1 MAIKFLNTVQVDTD
15 ILYVGAA
22 GDNVGIGTNNPNTAN
37 KLQVDGQLR
46 VLGAQVIGNSNVAN
60 VAPTGVQLHL
70 KNSGAAALR
79 LEDSDSANLAFD
91 LNVNE
96 GSGFSIIETTGGD
109 AGDDT
114 RLFIEE
120 TSGNVGIGTTSPT
133 SYGATANTLEVRG
146 ASGTGS
152 GLIRV
157 SNAGNTV
164 GSAFYSG
171 SSSSTLGTQT
181 AHPLYLST
189 NNSAKM
195 TILSGGNVGIGTTN
209 PSQKLTIRDDSAN
222 VYSTGDAGT
231 NTGDLVLQNNDETDD
246 NFNRISF
253 QSNSGNNQTGDL
265 LDAARITAI
274 YPDHVGGNPSGELA
288 FETKADAGSM
298 AEAMRI
304 DRDGNVGIGTDNPN
318 DILDI
323 HKANSQ
329 LRLTDSDDNKFVQF
343 SYSGGKLITR
353 NNSTDTAI
361 NQTTLTEDGKFG
373 IGTTSPTA
381 DLHIQGSS
389 AADLPILRVGG
400 FGDSGSKLEL
410 AEALAS
416 GNMTHGYSFFN
427 DGTSSNT
434 LIIKAHNNSTTG
446 VTAMTISRSSAVT
459 TFGPVPVV
467 GTRTAG
473 DSTARA
479 ASTAFVTSAIAAAPQ
494 GDITAVIAGTGLT
507 GGGTSGS
514 VTLNVASGT
523 YTPYNDIRSLGTT
536 YFTNGANPNITTAQ
550 VMAEIEA
557 DGGFDS
563 YSSVFKTSWSYAGNY
578 NLTDAGDFT
587 ETAGSSWITWTDNSS
602 DTTRGNITALAIAP
616 NTGGSAGGVFI
627 YNDQGSSYSPG
638 WRQVWT
644 NTTDGAGSG
653 LDADLLDGQQGSYYA
668 TAASLGNYLPLA
680 GGNMTGDIQM
690 SANSVKFDQSGTR
703 SWDISPG
710 SGNLNITSGDSGGLV
725 FLSPGISVED
735 NAFIGGGLTVNGGDI
750 DIQDN
755 DILIDTSHGFI
766 NSGAWTR
773 NATPHGYIEF
783 GPANTTW
790 AHIYTDR
797 PNFYFNKELYVNN
810 SKVWNAGNDGSG
822 SGLDADK
829 LDGVHKPTNF
839 SATSQTYTTI
849 ATGQWDLPTGS
860 SVFSKSN
867 SAGGP
872 GAVGYWYVTGRRDVS
887 GGYGG
892 IYSSYSSGQHWF
904 GYNSTGTA
912 NPTWDKIWTDKTFT
926 PGNYLPLSGGTM
938 SGAISFGS
946 SNANINL
953 SRSSFITFY
962 EDSSSQ
968 HAIGSRN
975 SSGVESDDIRINSY
989 GAVYINLDSNNN
1001 NNSNADFV
1009 IGKHGGG
1016 TGTISQFFKVSGE
1029 SGNVGIGTT
1038 SPDTKLHVEGN
1049 VLIDAYNQGED
1060 NGLFFREGFLTIDQP
1075 SITVWDMSN
1084 GGASPDGLSINAQ
1097 DGIRFRENGGEVA
1110 RFKDGNVGIGTTN
1123 PQAKLH
1129 VSGGSSIETTLIVGA
1144 EGNGNDKSARVFLN
1158 EGEGGVY
1165 NSKDYGFSLAYDGQ
1179 GSQYAGLAAN
1189 QFGILRHNNSAA
1201 GGAVMVMN
1209 RTNNN
1214 TTFTGTVTGTN
1225 FILSSDERLKKN
1237 IEEVDNKSIKA
1248 DWKTFELKTEKGQ
1261 KRYGVIAQE
1270 LEKNN
1275 PEFVREDS
1283 QGFKSVAYID
1293 LLIAKIAELE
1303 ARLEKLEK

>member
-46 VLGAQVIGNSNVAN
+46 VFGAQVIGNSNVAN

-459 TFGPVPVV
+459 TFNTVPAV

-473 DSTARA
+473 DNTTRA

-494 GDITAVIAGTGLT
+494 GDITAVVAGTGLT

-514 VTLNVASGT
+514 VTLNVAGGDGITANANDIEVDSTVVRTTGAQSVGGNKT
-523 YTPYNDIRSLGTT
+523 FTSNTVIQTTGGGMLTLRDTNSTGDSATPYINFNDS
-536 YFTNGANPNITTAQ
+536 AN
-550 VMAEIEA
+550 
-557 DGGFDS
+557 
-563 YSSVFKTSWSYAGNY
+563 
-578 NLTDAGDFT
+578 
-587 ETAGSSWITWTDNSS
+587 
-602 DTTRGNITALAIAP
+602 TR
-616 NTGGSAGGVFI
+616 
-627 YNDQGSSYSPG
+627 QGYVG
-638 WRQVWT
+638 I
-644 NTTDGAGSG
+644 GSG
-653 LDADLLDGQQGSYYA
+653 
-668 TAASLGNYLPLA
+668 GNAKL
-680 GGNMTGDIQM
+680 
-690 SANSVKFDQSGTR
+690 
-703 SWDISPG
+703 
-710 SGNLNITSGDSGGLV
+710 
-725 FLSPGISVED
+725 
-735 NAFIGGGLTVNGGDI
+735 
-750 DIQDN
+750 
-755 DILIDTSHGFI
+755 
-766 NSGAWTR
+766 
-773 NATPHGYIEF
+773 YIE
-783 GPANTTW
+783 G
-790 AHIYTDR
+790 
-797 PNFYFNKELYVNN
+797 
-810 SKVWNAGNDGSG
+810 
-822 SGLDADK
+822 
-829 LDGVHKPTNF
+829 LDGVHVQGGLLSTASSVQVGTDLTVQGGDITLEGTGRIQGVDTVSASTDAANKAYVDAGTHFLQNEGSFISGDTLLEILETDTTEDVRTKLNNPSGSLVRIDDHTAPAGGCFQLNNVYISFSLPQYHKLDDDQEYTFELWGKFISGTDTNQLTYLGSSFYGSTKNYLGNSQRYWGESNFAIDSNTNNDGWYFMSGTLGPARGGNTGEIPTAAHWMKLIMLLNYSNNANTMRYCGLKVYKSGHKGAKKVTSIYRKPLGSQASS
-839 SATSQTYTTI
+839 SA
-849 ATGQWDLPTGS
+849 GQWIGDVVMDT
-860 SVFSKSN
+860 
-867 SAGGP
+867 AGALHAP
-872 GAVGYWYVTGRRDVS
+872 NITLAD
-887 GGYGG
+887 G
-892 IYSSYSSGQHWF
+892 IYHKGDTNTYINFLTDTIQMA
-904 GYNSTGTA
+904 TA
-912 NPTWDKIWTDKTFT
+912 
-926 PGNYLPLSGGTM
+926 
-938 SGAISFGS
+938 GS
-946 SNANINL
+946 P
-953 SRSSFITFY
+953 R
-962 EDSSSQ
+962 
-968 HAIGSRN
+968 
-975 SSGVESDDIRINSY
+975 
-989 GAVYINLDSNNN
+989 VYINS
-1001 NNSNADFV
+1001 V
-1009 IGKHGGG
+1009 
-1016 TGTISQFFKVSGE
+1016 
-1029 SGNVGIGTT
+1029 GNVGIGTT
-1038 SPDTKLHVEGN
+1038 SPN
-1049 VLIDAYNQGED
+1049 
-1060 NGLFFREGFLTIDQP
+1060 
-1075 SITVWDMSN
+1075 
-1084 GGASPDGLSINAQ
+1084 
-1097 DGIRFRENGGEVA
+1097 
-1110 RFKDGNVGIGTTN
+1110 
-1123 PQAKLH
+1123 AKLD
-1129 VSGGSSIETTLIVGA
+1129 V
-1144 EGNGNDKSARVFLN
+1144 N
-1158 EGEGGVY
+1158 
-1165 NSKDYGFSLAYDGQ
+1165 
-1179 GSQYAGLAAN
+1179 
-1189 QFGILRHNNSAA
+1189 
-1201 GGAVMVMN
+1201 
-1209 RTNNN
+1209 
-1214 TTFTGTVTGTN
+1214 
-1225 FILSSDERLKKN
+1225 
-1237 IEEVDNKSIKA
+1237 
-1248 DWKTFELKTEKGQ
+1248 
-1261 KRYGVIAQE
+1261 
-1270 LEKNN
+1270 
-1275 PEFVREDS
+1275 
-1283 QGFKSVAYID
+1283 
-1293 LLIAKIAELE
+1293 
-1303 ARLEKLEK
+1303 

>member
-46 VLGAQVIGNSNVAN
+46 VFGAQVIGNSNVAN
-60 VAPTGVQLHL
+60 VAPTGIQLHL

-109 AGDDT
+109 AGNDT

-120 TSGNVGIGTTSPT
+120 TSG
-133 SYGATANTLEVRG
+133 Y
-146 ASGTGS
+146 
-152 GLIRV
+152 
-157 SNAGNTV
+157 
-164 GSAFYSG
+164 
-171 SSSSTLGTQT
+171 
-181 AHPLYLST
+181 
-189 NNSAKM
+189 
-195 TILSGGNVGIGTTN
+195 VGIGTTN
-209 PSQKLTIRDDSAN
+209 PENKLHVQQSGLFTGIQNTAGIRIKSDGGSAIGNYHGTLALSRGTGSVAISAVQEATDSDVMGMAFFTHP
-222 VYSTGDAGT
+222 ST
-231 NTGDLVLQNNDETDD
+231 TG
-246 NFNRISF
+246 
-253 QSNSGNNQTGDL
+253 G
-265 LDAARITAI
+265 AAA
-274 YPDHVGGNPSGELA
+274 VEQ
-288 FETKADAGSM
+288 
-298 AEAMRI
+298 MRI
-304 DRDGNVGIGTDNPN
+304 DSDGNVGIGTDNPN

-389 AADLPILRVGG
+389 ATDLPILRVGG
-400 FGDSGSKLEL
+400 FGNSGSKLEL
-410 AEALAS
+410 AETLTS
-416 GNMTHGYSFFN
+416 GDMNYGFSFFN
-427 DGTSSNT
+427 DGNGSNT
-434 LIIKAHNNSTTG
+434 LIIKAHNNSTAG
-446 VTAMTISRSSAVT
+446 VTAITINRSSAVT
-459 TFGPVPVV
+459 TFNTVPAV

-473 DSTARA
+473 DNTTRA

-494 GDITAVIAGTGLT
+494 GDITAVVAGAGLT

-514 VTLNVASGT
+514 VTLNVAGGDGITANANDIEVDSTVVRTTGAQSVGGNKT
-523 YTPYNDIRSLGTT
+523 FTSNTVIQTTGGGMLTLRDTNSTGDSATPYINFNDSANTRQGYVGIGSGGNAKLYIEGLDGVHVQGGLLSTASSVQVGTDLTVQGGDIILEGLGRIQGVDTVSAGTDAANKAYVDLEIATRTPLNDIRSLGTT

-644 NTTDGAGSG
+644 SMTDGAGSG

-668 TAASLGNYLPLA
+668 AAGSLNNYLL
-680 GGNMTGDIQM
+680 NTTDTFTGTLT
-690 SANSVKFDQSGTR
+690 V
-703 SWDISPG
+703 
-710 SGNLNITSGDSGGLV
+710 SGNLLLSDQVRIGDDAW
-725 FLSPGISVED
+725 IED
-735 NAFIGGGLTVNGGDI
+735 FNMA
-750 DIQDN
+750 
-755 DILIDTSHGFI
+755 
-766 NSGAWTR
+766 NSIRIKG
-773 NATPHGYIEF
+773 NQNSNQGYIAF
-783 GPANTTW
+783 GTQT
-790 AHIYTDR
+790 
-797 PNFYFNKELYVNN
+797 KKLGCNN
-810 SKVWNAGNDGSG
+810 SSTLQYDGHTVWNSGNDGSG

-1038 SPDTKLHVEGN
+1038 SP
-1049 VLIDAYNQGED
+1049 
-1060 NGLFFREGFLTIDQP
+1060 
-1075 SITVWDMSN
+1075 
-1084 GGASPDGLSINAQ
+1084 
-1097 DGIRFRENGGEVA
+1097 
-1110 RFKDGNVGIGTTN
+1110 
-1123 PQAKLH
+1123 QAKLH
-1129 VSGGSSIETTLIVGA
+1129 ISGGSSIETTLIVGA

-1158 EGEGGVY
+1158 EGEGGVS

-1179 GSQYAGLAAN
+1179 GSQYGGLSAN

-1270 LEKNN
+1270 LEKTN